1 MAIILISSDLPEV
14 MGMSDRMLV
23 VREGK
28 IVGRHNRGTVT
39 AEQVMGEMFGLTDH
53 KDMEDEE

>member
-1 MAIILISSDLPEV
+1 
-14 MGMSDRMLV
+14 MSDRMLV